1 MNIFYDIN
9 EVNKEESTVLTIGT
23 FDGFHKGHQQIV
35 DHLVAQ
41 AKKSKARSFLIT
53 FEPHPRSVLSKDF
66 DLKLLTTLQEKLDL
80 IEKSGVDNVLVIK
93 FTPEFSRLTSDEF
106 IQQII
111 VDKIGIK
118 ELVIGYDH
126 RIGRDRGGDEN
137 KLRELGDIFGFMVTP
152 VYAVKVDQDAISST
166 KIRHALADGDIERTN
181 KYLGRNYSF
190 SGSVVKGAMRGR
202 TLGFPTVNIA
212 VNNKHKMIPSRGVYL
227 VKLFLN
233 SEVFYGIMNI
243 GMRPTF
249 GDTVELVIEVY
260 IFNFNRDVYGENL
273 TVEVIKKLREE
284 KKFDSKDALVEQ
296 LEIDKKKALE
306 IVNYLNN

>member
-35 DHLVAQ
+35 DHLVIE
-41 AKKSKARSFLIT
+41 AKKSNARSFLIT

-80 IEKSGVDNVLVIK
+80 IEKSGVDNVLVIN
-93 FTPEFSRLTSDEF
+93 FTPEFSRMTSDEF

-137 KLRELGDIFGFMVTP
+137 KLRELGDTFGFMVTP

-166 KIRHALADGDIERTN
+166 KIRHALVDGDIERTN

-212 VNNKHKMIPSRGVYL
+212 VNNKHKMIPARGVYL

-233 SEVFYGIMNI
+233 SESFYGIMNI

-296 LEIDKKKALE
+296 LETDKKKALE